1 MAAAVGVP
9 ALTAS
14 PDPATAAAAPAAA
27 PADLASRFTLAVL
40 PDTQFYSRYSASQ
53 FLPRYG
59 DDPFHVQT
67 QWLAEHADDLHV
79 PFVTHVGDVV
89 DQVGQAGEW
98 QAADRAMSVLD
109 DAGLPYSVTT
119 GNHDVRNSAD
129 TVFDTSY
136 DLAAEPYLQTFP
148 ASRAAGQPT
157 VESGTDRTGLSQFH
171 VFEAEGQRFL
181 SLALPWRASDET
193 LAWADQVIADH
204 PTLPTILTSHE
215 VINIATDGLTAVDT
229 AYGERLWKQ
238 LIAPN
243 DQVFLTLNGH
253 FHGSTWK
260 ERTND
265 AGHAV
270 TQVLIDHQMDYEGGD
285 GYLGLMEFDLT
296 NGTLAMQTASPWV
309 TWKPTET
316 LTSYDQPL
324 LDGANQRY
332 SVPIDFRTRFAGFA
346 PDFRAGSADEPPLIE
361 RARQMLLDGFTG
373 APPVGTELPGGR
385 ADHTDVDGTLAWWRP
400 GEQEPGTLAPGATVA
415 DVVGDADLT
424 RMTHAESGSPTA
436 QDGDVTVV
444 DDAHPLSSD
453 GAGLC
458 FANADKAAKR
468 FSALTSPGDTA
479 VDRATFPD
487 GYTIETFLEVDPSWT
502 DGANSWSK
510 AIVRSGNRSQ
520 IGVPQTRWD
529 WTASPAALGISNL
542 KEFQWTEVTADPS
555 KGDRTAWSGEIIPG
569 RWLHV
574 ALVNDVDARTTTM
587 YVDGAPVLR
596 NATDTGGQTVQDG
609 MPWLFGSDWVDDA
622 ATNGWNGCIGE
633 TRVVDHPIGAE
644 SWLTARADLDA
655 LTVDEPGTEV
665 APTAVTGTG
674 VAGATVTLTGAVTGS
689 TEVDEDGT
697 WSVAVDPADTSDRA
711 AVAVDPADASD
722 RAAVASTAVR
732 ATATAPAEAV
742 QSIGTRSG
750 AAVAFAVA
758 VPDAPTPAPT
768 EPADP
773 EPTEP
778 EPTEPSDPESPAPG
792 DDGALVPQPGT
803 GAPTPGAVL
812 PGADGP
818 GTDSGPGQ
826 GGELAFTGAHGLGVL
841 GVTALLLLAAGTAV
855 LVRRRLVALPRIP
868 RTDR

>member
-1 MAAAVGVP
+1 MTAHRSRRRSAALGATALAVAAAVGLP
-9 ALTAS
+9 TLSSS
-14 PDPATAAAAPAAA
+14 PTAAAAAA
-27 PADLASRFTLAVL
+27 PDADLASRFTLAVL

-53 FLPRYG
+53 FVPRYG

-67 QWLAEHADDLHV
+67 QWLAEHADDLHI

-89 DQVGQAGEW
+89 DQVGQPGEW

-148 ASRAAGQPT
+148 ASRATGQPT

-193 LAWADQVIADH
+193 LAWADQVIAAH

-215 VINIATDGLTAVDT
+215 VINVATDGLTPVDT
-229 AYGERLWKQ
+229 AYGERLWEQ

-260 ERTND
+260 NRTND

-285 GYLGLMEFDLT
+285 GYLGLLEFDLT

-324 LDGANQRY
+324 LDGDHQRY
-332 SVPIDFRTRFAGFA
+332 TVPVDFRTRFAGFA
-346 PDFRAGSADEPPLIE
+346 PDFRAGSADEPPLNE
-361 RARQMLLDGFTG
+361 RARAMLLDGFEG
-373 APPVGTELPGGR
+373 APPTTTELPGGR

-400 GEQEPGTLAPGATVA
+400 GEQEAGVLAPGATVD

-424 RMTHAESGSPTA
+424 RLTHAESGSPTA

-542 KEFQWTEVTADPS
+542 KEFQWTEVTADAS

-633 TRVVDHPIGAE
+633 TRVVDHPIGAD

-655 LTVDEPGTEV
+655 LTVDEPGTDAV
-665 APTAVTGTG
+665 PTAVTGSG
-674 VAGATVTLTGAVTGS
+674 HPGATVTLSGAVRGT
-689 TEVDEDGT
+689 TEVAADGRWT
-697 WSVAVDPADTSDRA
+697 VALTGTAARA
-711 AVAVDPADASD
+711 
-722 RAAVASTAVR
+722 RALETA
-732 ATATAPAEAV
+732 AAQAV

-750 AAVAFAVA
+750 AAVDFAVA
-758 VPDAPTPAPT
+758 VPAAE
-768 EPADP
+768 EPG
-773 EPTEP
+773 E
-778 EPTEPSDPESPAPG
+778 PG
-792 DDGALVPQPGT
+792 DPGDQDPGAGDPGAGDPGVGDPGADDEGAGTQPGAGT
-803 GAPTPGAVL
+803 PTPGAEG

-818 GTDSGPGQ
+818 QDGS
-826 GGELAFTGAHGLGVL
+826 GELAFTGADGLGL
-841 GVTALLLLAAGTAV
+841 AGVAALLLLTLGTAV
-855 LVRRRLVALPRIP
+855 LVRRRLGALPHLP

>member
-1 MAAAVGVP
+1 MI
-9 ALTAS
+9 
-14 PDPATAAAAPAAA
+14 
-27 PADLASRFTLAVL
+27 
-40 PDTQFYSRYSASQ
+40 
-53 FLPRYG
+53 
-59 DDPFHVQT
+59 
-67 QWLAEHADDLHV
+67 AE
-79 PFVTHVGDVV
+79 
-89 DQVGQAGEW
+89 
-98 QAADRAMSVLD
+98 
-109 DAGLPYSVTT
+109 
-119 GNHDVRNSAD
+119 
-129 TVFDTSY
+129 
-136 DLAAEPYLQTFP
+136 
-148 ASRAAGQPT
+148 
-157 VESGTDRTGLSQFH
+157 
-171 VFEAEGQRFL
+171 
-181 SLALPWRASDET
+181 
-193 LAWADQVIADH
+193 H

-229 AYGERLWKQ
+229 AYGERLWKNV
-238 LIAPN
+238 IAPN

-260 ERTND
+260 SRTND

-332 SVPIDFRTRFAGFA
+332 TVPVDFRTRFAGFA
-346 PDFRAGSADEPPLIE
+346 PDFRAGTPDEPPLID
-361 RARQMLLDGFTG
+361 RARAMLLDGFQG
-373 APPVGTELPGGR
+373 APPVTTELPGGR
-385 ADHTDVDGTLAWWRP
+385 ADHTVVDGTLAWWRP
-400 GEQEPGTLAPGATVA
+400 GEQEPGTLAPGSTVA

-436 QDGDVTVV
+436 QDGDVTIVPE
-444 DDAHPLSSD
+444 AHPLSSD

-468 FSALTSPGDTA
+468 FSALTSPGDTT

-542 KEFQWTEVTADPS
+542 KEFQWTEVTADPA

-644 SWLTARADLDA
+644 SWMTARADLDA
-655 LTVDEPGTEV
+655 LTVDAPGTEV
-665 APTAVTGTG
+665 APTTITGSG
-674 VAGATVTLTGAVTGS
+674 HPGATVTLSGAVDGS
-689 TEVDEDGT
+689 TEVAEDGT
-697 WSVAVDPADTSDRA
+697 WSVDVTGEDGDVVRA
-711 AVAVDPADASD
+711 AALV
-722 RAAVASTAVR
+722 RAA
-732 ATATAPAEAV
+732 ATGEARAV

-750 AAVAFAVA
+750 DPVAFAVA
-758 VPDAPTPAPT
+758 LPDDADPTDPTPTDPAPT
-768 EPADP
+768 DPA
-773 EPTEP
+773 
-778 EPTEPSDPESPAPG
+778 SPAPG
-792 DDGALVPQPGT
+792 GGTGGGDGTGDGGSQSPAPGT
-803 GAPTPGAVL
+803 AL

-818 GTDSGPGQ
+818 GAGDGTAPQ
-826 GGELAFTGAHGLGVL
+826 GDLAFTGAHGLGLL

-855 LVRRRLVALPRIP
+855 LVRRRLATLPRVTP
-868 RTDR
+868 TDQ

>member
-1 MAAAVGVP
+1 MTAHRSRHRSPALAATALALAAAVGVP
-9 ALTAS
+9 VLTAA
-14 PDPATAAAAPAAA
+14 PAPAAAAPV
-27 PADLASRFTLAVL
+27 PAEDLASRFTLAVL

-67 QWLAEHADDLHV
+67 EWLAEHADELRI
-79 PFVTHVGDVV
+79 PFTTHVGDVV

-109 DAGLPYSVTT
+109 DAGLPYSITT

-148 ASRAAGQPT
+148 ASRATGQPT

-193 LAWADQVIADH
+193 LAWANQVIAAH

-229 AYGERLWKQ
+229 AYGERLWKNV
-238 LIAPN
+238 IAPN

-260 ERTND
+260 SRTNT

-270 TQVLIDHQMDYEGGD
+270 TQVLIDHQMDYEGGN

-309 TWKPTET
+309 TWKPSST

-324 LDGANQRY
+324 LDAANQRY
-332 SVPIDFRTRFAGFA
+332 TVPVDFRARFAGFA
-346 PDFRAGSADEPPLIE
+346 PDFRAGSADEPPLID
-361 RARQMLLDGFTG
+361 RARQMLLDGFEG
-373 APPVGTELPGGR
+373 APPVTTELPGGR
-385 ADHTDVDGTLAWWRP
+385 ADHTEVDGTLAWWRP
-400 GEQEPGTLAPGATVA
+400 GAQEPGTLAPGATVD

-436 QDGDVTVV
+436 QDTDVTIV
-444 DDAHPLSSD
+444 DEAHPLSSD

-468 FSALTSPGDTA
+468 FSALTSPGDTP

-502 DGANSWSK
+502 DGANAWSK

-542 KEFQWTEVTADPS
+542 KEFQWTEITADAA

-574 ALVNDVDARTTTM
+574 ALVNDADAHTTTM
-587 YVDGAPVLR
+587 YIDGAPVLR

-655 LTVDEPGTEV
+655 LTVDEPGTQAV
-665 APTAVTGTG
+665 PTAITGDG
-674 VAGATVTLTGAVTGS
+674 HPGATVTLSGAVTGT
-689 TEVDEDGT
+689 TEVRSDGGWT
-697 WSVAVDPADTSDRA
+697 VELAGDDSRRA
-711 AVAVDPADASD
+711 A
-722 RAAVASTAVR
+722 AVR
-732 ATATAPAEAV
+732 AVETGSAEAV

-750 AAVAFAVA
+750 TAVAFAVA
-758 VPDAPTPAPT
+758 VPAEA
-768 EPADP
+768 
-773 EPTEP
+773 EP
-778 EPTEPSDPESPAPG
+778 EDPDAPAPG
-792 DDGALVPQPGT
+792 TPGDE
-803 GAPTPGAVL
+803 TPGAGDGGTGDGAADAPAVPVGDV
-812 PGADGP
+812 PGAGDGAGDRP
-818 GTDSGPGQ
+818 VAD
-826 GGELAFTGAHGLGVL
+826 GELAFTGAHGLGLL
-841 GVTALLLLAAGTAV
+841 GVTALLLLVTGAAV
-855 LVRRRLVALPRIP
+855 LLRRRLGGLPRVTGP
-868 RTDR
+868 ATDPGTGR